1 MSKKWLD
8 VARTIQLHYESLMIS
23 ESHNGLSL
31 MPINDLS
38 IPRVWLDVSGRY
50 LREYFKYALN
60 FL

>member
-1 MSKKWLD
+1 MWEKCTFMSKKRLD

-38 IPRVWLDVSGRY
+38 IPRVW
-50 LREYFKYALN
+50 A
-60 FL
+60 

>member
-8 VARTIQLHYESLMIS
+8 VARTIRLHYESLMIS

-38 IPRVWLDVSGRY
+38 IPRVW
-50 LREYFKYALN
+50 A
-60 FL
+60 